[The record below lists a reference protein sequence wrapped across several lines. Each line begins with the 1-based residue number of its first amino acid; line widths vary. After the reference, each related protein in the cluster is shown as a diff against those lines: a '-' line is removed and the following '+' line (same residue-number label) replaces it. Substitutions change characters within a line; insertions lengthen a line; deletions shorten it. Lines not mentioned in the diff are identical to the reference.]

1 MGMPDVTAGGIGRKI
16 KRIREIRGIKQETLA
31 TGLGISQQAV
41 NKMEQSEEIDEDKLA
56 KVAEL
61 LGVSVEAIQNYSE
74 EAMINNI
81 QNTFHD
87 HSIQNQINPIDK
99 IAELY
104 ERLLAS
110 EREKVAWLEAQ
121 LKKK

>member
-1 MGMPDVTAGGIGRKI
+1 MPDVTAGGIGRKI

-41 NKMEQSEEIDEDKLA
+41 NKMEQSEEIDEEKLA

>member
-41 NKMEQSEEIDEDKLA
+41 NKMEQSEEIDEEKLA